1 MKALFMITVPGECVF
16 NTVRLTQKK
25 EVMLMKT
32 TNTPNKTDSLH
43 LFEFIIMFILFYVG
57 LATRQVDVV
66 ILNKEFLK

>member
-1 MKALFMITVPGECVF
+1 
-16 NTVRLTQKK
+16 
-25 EVMLMKT
+25 MLMKT

-66 ILNKEFLK
+66 ILNKEF